1 MDKKLSEVESAY
13 DVLYE
18 EREWIDWIKKY
29 SKQLKIKASK
39 KDADLRNWIKGLV
52 KNVVV
57 HAHYGEDR
65 NGKLAHI
72 GHKFTINFKLAVV
85 KDSLKYADEKQKNIG
100 YKVIEGRTSSRTKM
114 LELQRLG
121 RKKKPARI

>member
-85 KDSLKYADEKQKNIG
+85 KDSLKYADEKQKNLG
-100 YKVIEGRTSSRTKM
+100 YKVIEGRNSSRTKM

-121 RKKKPARI
+121 RKKKR

>member
-1 MDKKLSEVESAY
+1 M
-13 DVLYE
+13 
-18 EREWIDWIKKY
+18 
-29 SKQLKIKASK
+29 
-39 KDADLRNWIKGLV
+39 

-72 GHKFTINFKLAVV
+72 GHKFTINLKLFVV

-100 YKVIEGRTSSRTKM
+100 YKVIEGRTSSRIK
-114 LELQRLG
+114 LF
-121 RKKKPARI
+121 

>member
-1 MDKKLSEVESAY
+1 MNES
-13 DVLYE
+13 
-18 EREWIDWIKKY
+18 I
-29 SKQLKIKASK
+29 
-39 KDADLRNWIKGLV
+39 V

-121 RKKKPARI
+121 RKKKR

>member
-121 RKKKPARI
+121 RKKNR

>member
-1 MDKKLSEVESAY
+1 M
-13 DVLYE
+13 
-18 EREWIDWIKKY
+18 
-29 SKQLKIKASK
+29 
-39 KDADLRNWIKGLV
+39 

-72 GHKFTINFKLAVV
+72 GHKFTINLKLFVV

-100 YKVIEGRTSSRTKM
+100 YKVIEGRTSSKTKM

-121 RKKKPARI
+121 RNKKR

>member
-1 MDKKLSEVESAY
+1 MNKKLSEVESAY

>member
-72 GHKFTINFKLAVV
+72 GHKFTINFKLAIV
-85 KDSLKYADEKQKNIG
+85 KDSLKYADEKQKNLG
-100 YKVIEGRTSSRTKM
+100 YKVIEGRNSSRTKM

-121 RKKKPARI
+121 RKKKR

>member
-1 MDKKLSEVESAY
+1 M
-13 DVLYE
+13 
-18 EREWIDWIKKY
+18 
-29 SKQLKIKASK
+29 
-39 KDADLRNWIKGLV
+39 

-72 GHKFTINFKLAVV
+72 GHKFTINLKLFVV

-100 YKVIEGRTSSRTKM
+100 YKVIEGRTSLRIKM
-114 LELQRLG
+114 F
-121 RKKKPARI
+121 

>member
-85 KDSLKYADEKQKNIG
+85 EDSLKYADEKQKNIG

-121 RKKKPARI
+121 RNKKAVRI

>member
-121 RKKKPARI
+121 RKKKPVRI